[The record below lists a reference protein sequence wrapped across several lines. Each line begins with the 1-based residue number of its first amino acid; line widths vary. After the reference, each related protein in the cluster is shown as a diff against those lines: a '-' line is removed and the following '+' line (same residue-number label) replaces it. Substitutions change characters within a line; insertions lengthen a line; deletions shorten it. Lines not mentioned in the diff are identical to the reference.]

1 MQQNVSRR
9 KFVRSTVAG
18 TVAVTVAGCAQTESE
33 GTADGN
39 STSTDDN
46 GTSTEEEPSVPEDA
60 SVSLSVPIADE
71 LSGLYSPCMAF
82 FEAENFTVEEAGN
95 VNEGAGHFHV
105 LIDTGRVEPGE
116 TIPNDDQHLHFG
128 DGSKQGVLDLEPGD
142 HELTLQMGDGEH
154 TALALT
160 DTQSVTVEGSASIN
174 LDAPQ
179 DGDMFSTEET
189 ITFEPVVENFL
200 IEEAGEVTQNA
211 GHHHLLINTDPVDT
225 GIVIP
230 SDDQHLHFGDGT
242 KMPEVDAS
250 ELGTGDH
257 EVIIQV
263 ANGAHEAYP
272 LATEPITITIEE

>member
-1 MQQNVSRR
+1 MQRSVLRR
-9 KFVRSTVAG
+9 EFVISTVTG
-18 TVAVTVAGCAQTESE
+18 TIAVATAGCAQTESE
-33 GTADGN
+33 ETTDGN
-39 STSTDDN
+39 STSTDGS

-60 SVSLSVPIADE
+60 SVSLSVPLADE
-71 LSGLYSPCMAF
+71 LNGLYSPLMAF
-82 FEAENFTVEEAGN
+82 FEAENFTVEEAGE
-95 VNEGAGHFHV
+95 VTDGAGHFHI
-105 LIDTGRVEPGE
+105 LINTDQVEPGE

-128 DGSKQGVLDLEPGD
+128 DGSERGVLDLDPGD

-160 DTQSVTVEGSASIN
+160 DTQSVTVEDSADIS

-179 DGDMFSTEET
+179 DGDVFSTEDT
-189 ITFEPVVENFL
+189 ITFEPIVENFI

-225 GIVIP
+225 GTVIP
-230 SDDQHLHFGDGT
+230 DDNQHLHFGDGT
-242 KMPEVDAS
+242 EMPEVDAN

-272 LATEPITITIEE
+272 LATESITITIEE